1 MKLTWCHQCHL
12 RGSIFY
18 VPGTISYLP
27 VSLSWMSRSFTM
39 VHKSVSL
46 VPWSVSLK
54 PERVS
59 WVQKSS
65 RWVPGWILCVPGM
78 VLQVSGGNSSFIIR
92 SEWQK
97 HEIAWHLNTGKYLSL
112 NSNKTL
118 FFVGFD
124 HQLSNH
130 WKADFNLAF
139 QWCKFEYFVVSM
151 EYLQKKTWKMAK
163 PIRKV

>member
-1 MKLTWCHQCHL
+1 MNHKAVCRTAPATPGLL
-12 RGSIFY
+12 NIEYIFLNVPGSVQFVPENVFY
-18 VPGTISYLP
+18 VPSNNFFDLG
-27 VSLSWMSRSFTM
+27 
-39 VHKSVSL
+39 SVLLEPGSI
-46 VPWSVSLK
+46 
-54 PERVS
+54 S

-65 RWVPGWILCVPGM
+65 SWVPGWILCVPGM

-112 NSNKTL
+112 NSNETL

-139 QWCKFEYFVVSM
+139 QWCKFESWHVYV
-151 EYLQKKTWKMAK
+151 Y
-163 PIRKV
+163 IY